1 MRRTLAVLGASG
13 HGKVV
18 AEVAAAMQCWND
30 IVFYDDQWP
39 AKQHNGNFAVVG
51 DSSLLISQ
59 DPASVDVF
67 VAIGNNAT
75 RLAKQQL
82 LKEHGFQP
90 ATLIHPRACVA
101 DSVSIGAGS
110 VVMAGAVINAAASI
124 GECCI
129 INSNAT
135 VEHDCQLAAAVHI
148 SPAAAIAG
156 AVQVGTRSWIGLK
169 ACVIQQ
175 VCIGSDV
182 VVGAGAVVL
191 TNVEPACTV
200 AGVPARKIQRSQS

>member
-1 MRRTLAVLGASG
+1 MKKTLAVLGASG

-18 AEVAAAMQCWND
+18 AEVAAAMQYWTD

-39 AKQHNGNFAVVG
+39 AKQHNGSFAVVG
-51 DSSLLISQ
+51 DTRQLIGLA
-59 DPASVDVF
+59 PASVDVF

-82 LKEHGFQP
+82 LVEHGFKP
-90 ATLIHPRACVA
+90 AILLHPRACIA
-101 DSVSIGAGS
+101 NSVSIGAGT
-110 VVMAGAVINAAASI
+110 VVMAGAVINAAATI

-148 SPAAAIAG
+148 SPAAALAG
-156 AVQVGTRSWIGLK
+156 AVQVGARSWIGLN
-169 ACVIQQ
+169 ASVIQQ

-191 TNVEPACTV
+191 ADIAPACTV
-200 AGVPARKIQRSQS
+200 VGVPARQINRNQV

>member
-1 MRRTLAVLGASG
+1 MKRTLAVLGASG

-18 AEVAAAMQCWND
+18 AEVAAAMRCWTD

-39 AKQHNGNFAVVG
+39 AKQHNGVFTVVG
-51 DSSLLISQ
+51 DTKRLISLE
-59 DPASVDVF
+59 PASVDVF

-82 LKEHGFQP
+82 LQKHGFQP
-90 ATLIHPRACVA
+90 AILIHPRACVA
-101 DSVSIGAGS
+101 DSASIGAGT

-135 VEHDCQLAAAVHI
+135 VEHDCQLDTAVHI
-148 SPAAAIAG
+148 SPAAALAG
-156 AVQVGTRSWIGLK
+156 AVQIGARSWVGLK

-191 TNVEPACTV
+191 TDVAAGCTV
-200 AGVPARKIQRSQS
+200 AGVPARKISSNQA